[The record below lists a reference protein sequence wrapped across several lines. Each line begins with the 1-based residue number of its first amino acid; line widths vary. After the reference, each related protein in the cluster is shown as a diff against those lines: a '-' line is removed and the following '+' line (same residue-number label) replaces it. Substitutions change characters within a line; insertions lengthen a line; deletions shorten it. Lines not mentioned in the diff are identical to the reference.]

1 VIHLD
6 VGTRRFP
13 LALLY
18 NHVTPMA
25 TSFPPVEPASSER
38 IRLGSRL
45 HQLWRRV
52 TEGLE
57 LTQLWSQFETEARS
71 VIAFIRAT

>member
-1 VIHLD
+1 
-6 VGTRRFP
+6 
-13 LALLY
+13 
-18 NHVTPMA
+18 MA